1 MGGVPF
7 WKRLKKFSR
16 KVSHNY
22 ENSKK
27 MHVLGMMIQK
37 IKSVK
42 QNI

>member
-1 MGGVPF
+1 MF
-7 WKRLKKFSR
+7 FFLKDTKILGC